1 MSDLFYIN
9 TRICFK
15 GLQGDIRIGL
25 FVRSDIRDKGI
36 QGNWDL
42 ASVLVILVNFYPNIS
57 LSDWKSGVYAC

>member
-25 FVRSDIRDKGI
+25 FVGSDIRDKGI
-36 QGNWDL
+36 Q
-42 ASVLVILVNFYPNIS
+42 VILVNFYPNIS

>member
-15 GLQGDIRIGL
+15 SLQGDIRIGL

-36 QGNWDL
+36 Q
-42 ASVLVILVNFYPNIS
+42 VILVNFYPNIS

>member
-36 QGNWDL
+36 Q
-42 ASVLVILVNFYPNIS
+42 VILVNFYPNIS
-57 LSDWKSGVYAC
+57 LSDWKSGVYAR

>member
-1 MSDLFYIN
+1 MKLILSFLKISMYNNIEFSDMSDLFYIN

-42 ASVLVILVNFYPNIS
+42 A
-57 LSDWKSGVYAC
+57 

>member
-15 GLQGDIRIGL
+15 GLQGDIRRGL

-36 QGNWDL
+36 Q
-42 ASVLVILVNFYPNIS
+42 VILVNFYPNIS

>member
-36 QGNWDL
+36 Q
-42 ASVLVILVNFYPNIS
+42 VILVNFYPNIS
-57 LSDWKSGVYAC
+57 LFDWKSGVYAC

>member
-9 TRICFK
+9 TWICVK

-36 QGNWDL
+36 Q
-42 ASVLVILVNFYPNIS
+42 VILVNFYPNIS